1 MSNIKRIIT
10 SAFVILSFVACTAD
24 RFQGSGW
31 STPLVDEG
39 NVYVATIDGELISV
53 NIDSGSE
60 NWRAVSLDDEDRRFV
75 AKAIYSKPF
84 IYDDKTFIG
93 TSAGKILGFNKQ
105 TGLDEVS
112 LQDIEEKVLL
122 SEENYGPMI
131 VGNIVSHEDLIYVP
145 ASNGELLIFKYNK
158 LEMFDPVCSYQVE
171 EAIWNT
177 PVYDEL
183 NQQIIFGSMDG
194 NMYSINNQCN
204 LNWEFDT
211 KSSIVGSPILE
222 NNQIYF
228 GTLNRKFY
236 SINAKNGNLTW
247 EFDDSKGWFWAAPV
261 INTDIVYAPNLDGSI
276 YALNKNTGQIKWK
289 YETKS
294 PIVST
299 PVVIEDFLIFV
310 TKNGELL
317 VIHKDSKRKL
327 GTCNIDKKIYSSIE
341 VYENK
346 IFIQVSDGSLRG
358 FNIKKNGNPDEL
370 WQKPFFTRENYDR
383 NEEDWDPSC

>member
-158 LEMFDPVCSYQVE
+158 LY
-171 EAIWNT
+171 
-177 PVYDEL
+177 
-183 NQQIIFGSMDG
+183 
-194 NMYSINNQCN
+194 
-204 LNWEFDT
+204 
-211 KSSIVGSPILE
+211 
-222 NNQIYF
+222 
-228 GTLNRKFY
+228 
-236 SINAKNGNLTW
+236 
-247 EFDDSKGWFWAAPV
+247 
-261 INTDIVYAPNLDGSI
+261 
-276 YALNKNTGQIKWK
+276 
-289 YETKS
+289 
-294 PIVST
+294 
-299 PVVIEDFLIFV
+299 
-310 TKNGELL
+310 
-317 VIHKDSKRKL
+317 
-327 GTCNIDKKIYSSIE
+327 
-341 VYENK
+341 
-346 IFIQVSDGSLRG
+346 
-358 FNIKKNGNPDEL
+358 
-370 WQKPFFTRENYDR
+370 
-383 NEEDWDPSC
+383 